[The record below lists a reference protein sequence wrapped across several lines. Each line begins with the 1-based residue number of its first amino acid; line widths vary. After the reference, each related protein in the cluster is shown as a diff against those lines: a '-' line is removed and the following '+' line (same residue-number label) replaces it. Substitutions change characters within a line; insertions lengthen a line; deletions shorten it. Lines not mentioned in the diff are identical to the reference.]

1 MTSGTVRRVI
11 PERGFGFNARS
22 AVERDLLL
30 LQRAALLIAELGR
43 DLDARLEG
51 EARPSERLRFVRE
64 TTVRITRTAN
74 DAIQAY
80 RRARRSLDASVAAAG
95 SDGAEFAALR
105 TRLSADR
112 HALLTVLEE
121 AGTRYP
127 KPSAKPG
134 TPG

>member
-1 MTSGTVRRVI
+1 MTSGSVKRVI

-30 LQRAALLIAELGR
+30 LQRAGLLITDLGR
-43 DLDARLEG
+43 DLDGRLEG

-80 RRARRSLDASVAAAG
+80 RRAKRFLDGSVAAAG
-95 SDGAEFAALR
+95 GDGRDFAALQA
-105 TRLSADR
+105 RLSADR
-112 HALLTVLEE
+112 QALLIVLDE
-121 AGTRYP
+121 ARRRYP
-127 KPSAKPG
+127 QPPADPR
-134 TPG
+134 TTD